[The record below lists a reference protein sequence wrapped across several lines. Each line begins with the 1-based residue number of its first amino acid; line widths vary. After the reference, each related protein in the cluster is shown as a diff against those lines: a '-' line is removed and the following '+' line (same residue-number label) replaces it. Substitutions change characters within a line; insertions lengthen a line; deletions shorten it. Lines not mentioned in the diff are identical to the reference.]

1 MTKASQH
8 FLHQPA
14 LAVSL
19 LALSILVIASP
30 SSLRAQGLTSWRF
43 EIEAGTKTGG
53 KVMLRNVCPQPHRF
67 RVKSNARYL
76 RFEQPVDAILIRS
89 GSIAPI
95 GVLFDATRLESS
107 IYRDTA
113 TVECLDC
120 QRDEQCGQEQVE
132 LPVEMSVIKPEDK
145 MANETS
151 KSRDSKDF
159 IETRLSPQELLR
171 VTTDRQFKSALE
183 VLESQNE
190 TIDMKNVRLLTS
202 RGMPGISEVV
212 FSVTTKGTNEPGEYA
227 KLIYMQQRGE
237 RPFVFFDEKG
247 HGAGKLNINWPWK
260 KNPPKGGGGGGG
272 GGGGVTWPTFECTFP
287 AWDEWVTL
295 ETPCNNAPVCLYS
308 SKGRYLTETR
318 KGHCSDGSTK
328 TQTRT
333 RFVHCQC

>member
-1 MTKASQH
+1 MTKASQQ
-8 FLHQPA
+8 FLHKPA
-14 LAVSL
+14 LAVIL
-19 LALSILVIASP
+19 LALSILVITSP
-30 SSLRAQGLTSWRF
+30 SSLLAQGLTNWRF

-53 KVMLRNVCPQPHRF
+53 KVMLRNVCPKPHRF
-67 RVKSNARYL
+67 RVKSNAKYL
-76 RFEQPVDAILIRS
+76 RFEQQVDAILVRQ
-89 GSIAPI
+89 GSIVPI
-95 GVLFDATRLESS
+95 GVLFDATRLESNV
-107 IYRDTA
+107 YRDTA

-120 QRDEQCGQEQVE
+120 QRDEQCSQEQVE
-132 LPVEMSVIKPEDK
+132 FPVEMSVIKPADK
-145 MANETS
+145 MANEAS

-171 VTTDRQFKSALE
+171 VTNNKQFKSALE
-183 VLESQNE
+183 VLEAQNE
-190 TIDMKNVRLLTS
+190 TVEMKNVRVLTS
-202 RGMPGISEVV
+202 RGAPGVSEVV
-212 FSVTTKGTNEPGEYA
+212 FSVTTKGTREPGEYA
-227 KLIYMQQRGE
+227 KLIYMQQNGQ

-260 KNPPKGGGGGGG
+260 KNPPKGGGTSGGTGP
-272 GGGGVTWPTFECTFP
+272 TWPTFECAFP

-295 ETPCNNAPVCLYS
+295 ETPCNNAPACLFS